1 MSEIRL
7 YRKLVEAGKQNQP
20 LLPNSDRIDIYP
32 ATGAIEAHVSIYQ
45 RKNRVI
51 AAEPHI
57 FPGQKFGP
65 ALTNNNVASN
75 NHLAAKFFHTQ
86 PLADTVTPVF
96 NAALSFFM
104 SHFSIRCWPLEV
116 RR

>member
-45 RKNRVI
+45 RKNHQY
-51 AAEPHI
+51 AAHI
-57 FPGQKFGP
+57 CQKYRDQYLRD
-65 ALTNNNVASN
+65 AEKLWW
-75 NHLAAKFFHTQ
+75 Q
-86 PLADTVTPVF
+86 PL
-96 NAALSFFM
+96 
-104 SHFSIRCWPLEV
+104 R
-116 RR
+116 